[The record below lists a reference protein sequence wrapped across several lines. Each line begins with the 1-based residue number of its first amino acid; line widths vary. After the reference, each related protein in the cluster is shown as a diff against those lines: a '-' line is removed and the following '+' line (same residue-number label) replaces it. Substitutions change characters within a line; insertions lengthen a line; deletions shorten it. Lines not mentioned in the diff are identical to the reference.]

1 MVMLVWGAGMT
12 ATAVRGTRLSEG
24 STVRRV
30 FPEKGHSTF
39 GDLVAIKE
47 PWLLQ
52 AGTHPTPASHSPV
65 TLRKC

>member
-30 FPEKGHSTF
+30 FPEGHSTF
-39 GDLVAIKE
+39 GDLVTIKE

-52 AGTHPTPASHSPV
+52 APRLTPSLHPIPH
-65 TLRKC
+65 